1 MYYLTATQIPTISQ
15 VLKQNKLTLQLKPSK
30 LVSRINSFALYN
42 PYCQQF
48 KGIYTNICILKEK
61 LPDVFK
67 QWYNW
72 QRIMKLVIQF
82 YVSRLWWNN
91 SRFKMCVV

>member
-1 MYYLTATQIPTISQ
+1 MYYLTATQTPTISQ

-42 PYCQQF
+42 PYSQQF

-67 QWYNW
+67 Q
-72 QRIMKLVIQF
+72 
-82 YVSRLWWNN
+82 
-91 SRFKMCVV
+91 